1 MYDSALRNA
10 HQQVRRFTIRERGH
24 GWEVVEQTENT
35 IVKRLLL
42 SDWHRVER
50 AMATIKNEEAAL
62 QKRGWQKTA

>member
-10 HQQVRRFTIRERGH
+10 HQQIRRFTIRQRGA
-24 GWEVVEQTENT
+24 GWEVLEESDSTV
-35 IVKRLLL
+35 VRRVVL

-62 QKRGWQKTA
+62 QKRGWHKTA